1 MMSIS
6 PAKTM
11 DSAKES
17 SANQAVLLP
26 PKNKF
31 QKPNQFKQ
39 RWEEQESD
47 VGDTTPIVKL
57 GGLQNTE
64 LDPPLPI
71 LPKALKLID

>member
-1 MMSIS
+1 MFFY
-6 PAKTM
+6 AKQ
-11 DSAKES
+11 
-17 SANQAVLLP
+17 N
-26 PKNKF
+26 
-31 QKPNQFKQ
+31 
-39 RWEEQESD
+39 SD